1 MIGAAFLLMPLVNA
15 ARGRAWPLW
24 LTLPGVAGAAALDG
38 LDPVA
43 IAAFVVAFYLWQLG
57 PWGHWIGLG
66 RFDPVRA
73 RSVLELA
80 IEDMVAG
87 SPHVALFVRHFVWMV
102 PLLVAIGTVTGH
114 GWLAGLAMPFAAWAV
129 ASYELGWRLV
139 PNPKP
144 EPDLPGLDFRLLPRR
159 PIVIGEWGVGLAW
172 AALMALASL

>member
-1 MIGAAFLLMPLVNA
+1 MGFALMALVNA

-24 LTLPGVAGAAALDG
+24 LTLPGVAAAAALEG
-38 LDPVA
+38 LDLVA
-43 IAAFVVAFYLWQLG
+43 IAGFAAAFYLWQLG

-73 RSVLELA
+73 RNQVERVIDLA
-80 IEDMVAG
+80 SADK
-87 SPHVALFVRHFVWMV
+87 PHVALFIRHFFWMA
-102 PLLVAIGTVTGH
+102 PILVVLGALAGK

-139 PNPKP
+139 PNAPP
-144 EPDLPGLDFRLLPRR
+144 EPDLPGLDVRLLPRR